1 MIEAVTELACDEA
14 RWGHLGARGNREPP
28 RLSHHNT
35 FLRSVWGPGAPTD
48 HGGGLH
54 GGGRRAGEDGRGEGP
69 TSCTI
74 SVAYELI
81 DVLPGEGGPHTT
93 CPPSLPVSLPACPAS
108 VA

>member
-1 MIEAVTELACDEA
+1 MTELACDEA

-81 DVLPGEGGPHTT
+81 DVLPGEGGAHTP
-93 CPPSLPVSLPACPAS
+93 CPSSHSRVCGIA
-108 VA
+108 